1 VTDTQPATQ
10 PCRRVAIRLYA
21 IASSPKIFSRT
32 QIAMS
37 PKRLDILWRFFH
49 GYSRGLSALTS
60 KLLDFAT
67 KFSIF
72 WHIAPLR
79 FLLVRKV
86 EFAVSARFAWLPN
99 HTSVTFIYCSISY
112 SESMLSTICIMISTI
127 SVATWGK
134 WGQLPPPRNRRQTR
148 S

>member
-1 VTDTQPATQ
+1 
-10 PCRRVAIRLYA
+10 
-21 IASSPKIFSRT
+21 
-32 QIAMS
+32 M
-37 PKRLDILWRFFH
+37 
-49 GYSRGLSALTS
+49 SALTS

-99 HTSVTFIYCSISY
+99 HTSVTFVYCSISY

-127 SVATWGK
+127 SVATGGK
-134 WGQLPPPRNRRQTR
+134 WGQLPPPQPAPDSVLRFDLRKSDENHAGRNWGFASCWPDQDFTVLYITYVKTCRTVMNYGTD